1 LLFKKFIREGGE
13 KMRCKRCGKKLIV
26 KDGSLDRERKIKCG
40 KCGKENSIKK
50 KKNGKII
57 IV

>member
-1 LLFKKFIREGGE
+1 
-13 KMRCKRCGKKLIV
+13 MRCKRCGKKLIV